1 MTRRRFLTTTAGTG
15 ALVVGASA
23 LRLPALAGTTTGRRP
38 LPTAGGELG
47 LPGAVHGG
55 ELQYFRMSP
64 ATIPARI
71 ALCEEAAF
79 NLVQTYV
86 PWNVHQWLPGPF
98 DFTGLTH
105 PILPDNHLD
114 EYQEQDPYNEDQTG
128 GLDGRFGLLCNTD
141 LHGFLTMCR
150 DAGLKVVLRPGPFIS
165 DEWRNG
171 GLPDWFL
178 DEAPPDMYE
187 YGPAGNPFTATAP
200 FGDYPVANVTGGQTL
215 YYFPQPSYA
224 SDHYLAGARGWLTA
238 FGAFVKPWLATNG
251 GPVIA
256 VQVDD
261 ESCFFYRFG
270 PFEVDYNPAMLARY
284 RAATGTEP
292 PRTWPLPAAGIPA
305 LRPALSWQRF
315 KAGQVATYLGALAA
329 DLRAAGVDVP
339 ITHEIE
345 QTMVPPTS
353 IADLAQVVLITPET
367 YPGSTGPEVMPTI
380 ELTALSVRAAHRN
393 AVPLWATEM
402 DDNVALFNLL
412 IGEGIVGGIS
422 FDYTSGVDDSLV
434 SDRGRLGRTLA
445 TAGPLLSAATR
456 RADVAVI
463 WDSSLTHL
471 PYGAQ
476 RWGFGA
482 DVRRIIENDV
492 PALATLLLRS
502 GLSFDL
508 LDVDAAAPPDF
519 LNYPTIFL
527 AAADVLPRSTQ
538 DALVAYVRAGGRL
551 VCWPAPPH
559 LDSDLFA
566 CSVLR
571 DACYPERTLSFYP
584 EDGQTIEVLGEPVPV
599 WRGVQTYSLSGSS
612 VAIARRAG
620 VPCGY
625 SRPVGK
631 GTAVLLG
638 TWLAA
643 DSPAGREGTIL
654 EEESLPVPVGGSGP
668 AIALAERL
676 AATHFGPAAAALA
689 APAAAAL
696 IPELL
701 PGGPATSVLVYL
713 YTNERR
719 AGEFICGG
727 VVAYSNGD
735 QTFGL
740 VEVNTT
746 DLELTVSPFP
756 YHPVL
761 PSHVRAVQ
769 VLAGVAPHV
778 SVTDLRVQAR
788 ILDAPVAGGSTVM
801 ATNRYPDPV
810 DVVLT
815 TTVAG
820 REVRLPSVGSLTL
833 PAGTGILL
841 PVGYPLGHGVRVVQA
856 SVQLSGA
863 AVAAPTA
870 TLDVW
875 SPSGG
880 EILVALPGALA
891 GATLDGK
898 AVAASSLPDRV
909 VRVVVPAGDHTLVL
923 RWK

>member
-1 MTRRRFLTTTAGTG
+1 MTRRRFLTTTAGAG
-15 ALVVGASA
+15 ALALGASA
-23 LRLPALAGTTTGRRP
+23 LRWPALAATTAAGRSP
-38 LPTAGGELG
+38 AAPGGQLG
-47 LPGAVHGG
+47 LPSAVYGG

-64 ATIPARI
+64 SSIPARL
-71 ALCEEAAF
+71 ALCQQAAF

-86 PWNVHQWLPGPF
+86 PWNVHQWLPGPL

-105 PILPDNHLD
+105 PILPDDHLD
-114 EYQEQDPYNEDQTG
+114 EYQEQDPYNEYETG

-141 LHGFLTMCR
+141 LHGFLTLCR
-150 DAGLKVVLRPGPFIS
+150 DAGFKVVLRPGPFIS

-171 GLPDWFL
+171 GFPDWFL
-178 DEAPPDMYE
+178 DLAPPDMYE
-187 YGPAGNPFTATAP
+187 YGPAGNPFTATVP
-200 FGDYPVANVTGGQTL
+200 FGDYPLANITGGQTL
-215 YYFPQPSYA
+215 YYYPQPSYA
-224 SDHYLAGARGWLTA
+224 SDHYLAGARSWLTA
-238 FGAFVKPWLATNG
+238 FGEFVQPWLATNG

-284 RAATGTEP
+284 RAATSSDT
-292 PRTWPLPAAGIPA
+292 PRAWPLPEAGIPA

-315 KAGQVATYLGALAA
+315 KAGQVATYLGALAT

-393 AVPLWATEM
+393 AVSLWATEM
-402 DDNVALFNLL
+402 DDDVTLFDLL

-434 SDRGRLGRTLA
+434 TDRGRLGRTLA
-445 TAGPLLSAATR
+445 TAGPLLSSATR

-463 WDSSLTHL
+463 WDTSLTHL

-476 RWGFGA
+476 RWGFRV

-502 GLSFDL
+502 GLAFDL
-508 LDVDAAAPPDF
+508 VDVEAAEPSDF
-519 LNYPTIFL
+519 LSYPTIFL
-527 AAADVLPRSTQ
+527 AAADILPRATQ
-538 DALVAYVRAGGRL
+538 DALVGYVRAGGRL
-551 VCWPAPPH
+551 VCWPAPPY
-559 LDSDLFA
+559 LDEELFPY
-566 CSVLR
+566 SVLR
-571 DACYPERTLSFYP
+571 DQCFPEADLDFYP
-584 EDGQTIEVLGEPVPV
+584 ADGQTISVLGQPVPV
-599 WRGVQTYSLSGSS
+599 WRGVQTYRLSPGVTA
-612 VAIARRAG
+612 VASRAG

-625 SRPVGK
+625 SRQVGH
-631 GTAVLLG
+631 GSAVLLG
-638 TWLAA
+638 SWLAA

-654 EEESLPVPVGGSGP
+654 EEESLPVPVGSGT
-668 AIALAERL
+668 ALAVAQRL
-676 AATHFGPAAAALA
+676 AATHFGPVAVV
-689 APAAAAL
+689 PAEL
-696 IPELL
+696 DPDLL

-719 AGEFICGG
+719 FGEFICGG
-727 VVAYSNGD
+727 VVAYSNGN

-740 VEVNTT
+740 VEINTT
-746 DLELTVSPFP
+746 DVELTVSQFP
-756 YHPVL
+756 YHPIL
-761 PSHVRAVQ
+761 PAHVQAVQ
-769 VLAGVAPHV
+769 ALAGVEPHV

-788 ILDAPVAGGSTVM
+788 ILDGPVPGAATVM
-801 ATNRYPDPV
+801 ATNRFPDTV

-815 TTVAG
+815 TKVAG
-820 REVRLPSVGSLTL
+820 RSVRLPTIGSMTL
-833 PAGTGILL
+833 PADTGILL
-841 PVGYPLGHGVRVVQA
+841 PVGYPLGDGVSVVQG

-863 AVAAPTA
+863 TVVAPAV
-870 TLDVW
+870 TLDLW

-880 EILVALPGALA
+880 EVLVSLPGSLA

-898 AVAASSLPDRV
+898 AVAAASLPDHV
-909 VRVVVPAGDHTLVL
+909 VRVALPAGDHTLVL
-923 RWK
+923 LWR